1 MRRTAKIPPGAVRS
15 AKWFWQDRRGVSAIE
30 FCLIVPLLILLC
42 FGCAAVM
49 QGVILQRKVT
59 LIASTVAN
67 LVAQNASVS
76 STDMS
81 NFFGASSLI
90 VAPYPSTPVK
100 IVLSCVTID
109 ASGNATVTWSKTS
122 NGTVRSAG
130 SAVTLPA
137 AINVKGTSLIMSEVT
152 YLYKPGFSTSVIG
165 TVNLSKTSYMS
176 PRQSP
181 TVTYTS

>member
-1 MRRTAKIPPGAVRS
+1 MRRATKIRS
-15 AKWFWQDRRGVSAIE
+15 GCADGAKWFWRDRRGMSAVE
-30 FCLIVPLLILLC
+30 FCLVVPLLILLA

-90 VAPYPSTPVK
+90 VAPYPTSPVK
-100 IVLSCVTID
+100 IVLTCVSID
-109 ASGNATVTWSKTS
+109 GSGNATVSWSKTS
-122 NGTVRSAG
+122 NGTARSTG

-137 AINVKGTSLIMSEVT
+137 AINVKNTSLIMSEVT
-152 YLYKPGFSTSVIG
+152 YLYRPGFATTVIG
-165 TVNLSKTSYMS
+165 SVNLSKTAYMS
-176 PRQSP
+176 PRQSS
-181 TVTYTS
+181 TVTYSS

>member
-1 MRRTAKIPPGAVRS
+1 MRHPTKTRPGCVYA
-15 AKWFWQDRRGVSAIE
+15 AKWFWRDRRGMSAVE
-30 FCLIVPLLILLC
+30 FCLVVPLLILLC

-67 LVAQNASVS
+67 LVAQNASVN

-90 VAPYPSTPVK
+90 VAPYPTTPVK
-100 IVLSCVTID
+100 IVLTSVAID
-109 ASGNATVTWSKTS
+109 ASGNATVSWSKTS
-122 NGTVRSAG
+122 NGTARSTG
-130 SAVTLPA
+130 SVVPLPA
-137 AINVKGTSLIMSEVT
+137 AISVKNTSLIMSEVT
-152 YLYKPGFSTSVIG
+152 YLYKPGFSTTVIG

-176 PRQSP
+176 PRQSSS
-181 TVTYTS
+181 VTYTS

>member
-1 MRRTAKIPPGAVRS
+1 MRHRTKTPPGCVGT
-15 AKWFWQDRRGVSAIE
+15 AKWFWHDRRGMSAVE
-30 FCLIVPLLILLC
+30 FCLVVPLLILLC

-49 QGVILQRKVT
+49 QGIILQRKVT

-90 VAPYPSTPVK
+90 VAPYSTSPVK
-100 IVLSCVTID
+100 IVLSSVSID
-109 ASGNATVTWSKTS
+109 ASGNATVSWSKTS
-122 NGTVRSAG
+122 NGTVRSTG

-137 AINVKGTSLIMSEVT
+137 AINVKNTSLIMSEVT
-152 YLYKPGFSTSVIG
+152 YLYKPGFTTSVIG

-176 PRQSP
+176 PRQSSS
-181 TVTYTS
+181 VTYTS